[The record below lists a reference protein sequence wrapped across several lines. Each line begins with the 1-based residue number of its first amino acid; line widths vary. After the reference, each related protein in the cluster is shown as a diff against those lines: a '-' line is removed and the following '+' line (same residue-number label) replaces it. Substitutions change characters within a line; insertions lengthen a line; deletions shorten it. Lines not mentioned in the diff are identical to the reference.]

1 MEFCKGCNLTVICD
15 VFHSP
20 GALQSLLSTLQR
32 AADWPEVEKQ
42 ISKVISILVTY
53 EDDWALLQRSALI
66 ILTALYTLQVKTL
79 TQCKISAKAAS
90 DATLGDSDGDIE
102 IANRSRT
109 ASCSSQVTVPSTT
122 TPRWDGRQGMPMS
135 PPLKTSRSDEL
146 RLAAASAGIAAL
158 GAPAGTA
165 AGSGKRPG
173 KYGETYY
180 GHPTASLDSEV
191 EELLHHQRDQAQV
204 REKAEYMRR
213 LLEEAEEEQENLKAL
228 ISAAVAKLSLVL
240 ASEWGKLATPLGGF
254 GSMGGGAGPGVGP
267 GGAGGLGL
275 GLGGTL
281 QMTWC
286 CCRWSPVHFIPFT
299 TIDAPSAR
307 STLLRSFLLQSLFS
321 LSFYIQDCRTRAS
334 AETPSAVPA

>member
-1 MEFCKGCNLTVICD
+1 VKTPCPLC
-15 VFHSP
+15 VFI

-90 DATLGDSDGDIE
+90 DASLGESDGELE

-109 ASCSSQVTVPSTT
+109 ASCSSQVTLPSTT
-122 TPRWDGRQGMPMS
+122 TPRWDSRPPGAPMS

-146 RLAAASAGIAAL
+146 RVPASAGIAAL
-158 GAPAGTA
+158 STGAATGIGGTRTK
-165 AGSGKRPG
+165 SG
-173 KYGETYY
+173 KYGETYH
-180 GHPTASLDSEV
+180 GHLNASLDSEV
-191 EELLHHQRDQAQV
+191 EELLHQQRGQAQV

-240 ASEWGKLATPLGGF
+240 ASEWGKLASPLGAF
-254 GSMGGGAGPGVGP
+254 GSMGGGAVPGMGP
-267 GGAGGLGL
+267 GGAGGFGL
-275 GLGGTL
+275 GMGGMSHVSFKSCPVPCAIAGDTVE
-281 QMTWC
+281 T
-286 CCRWSPVHFIPFT
+286 SPCITCSHDFP
-299 TIDAPSAR
+299 
-307 STLLRSFLLQSLFS
+307 SLFS
-321 LSFYIQDCRTRAS
+321 PLQCEHPRRVP
-334 AETPSAVPA
+334 TPTQHDRPQPARVHGHVPGP